1 MAVISSGHRSNL
13 QNPSICIRKGKP
25 YHFPATLS
33 HGFLRKK
40 AAVSTPFPLCCLNNF
55 DSSSSSG
62 SATQTAAEE
71 ALLAKKNLLDLI
83 ADEER
88 GVKTQENPLKRMQ
101 IIKAIEAMRV
111 IGKNT
116 TTTSS
121 ALLSDTWRM
130 LWTTEKEQLFI
141 IKNAYLFG
149 NTRAGDVL
157 QVIDV
162 DAGVL
167 NNVITFPPSGV
178 FFVRSNI
185 EIVSP
190 QRVNFRFTSAVLR
203 GENWEFPL
211 PPFGRGW
218 FETLYIDDHIRVVK
232 DIRGDY
238 LIVDRAPYK
247 WKE

>member
-1 MAVISSGHRSNL
+1 MAAISSCHPPNL
-13 QNPSICIRKGKP
+13 HNPAICIRKGK
-25 YHFPATLS
+25 ATTS
-33 HGFLRKK
+33 HGFLRQK
-40 AAVSTPFPLCCLNNF
+40 AAVKTPFALCCLNNF
-55 DSSSSSG
+55 NSSSSSTT
-62 SATQTAAEE
+62 TQAASEE
-71 ALLAKKNLLDLI
+71 ALLAKNDLLDLI

-88 GVKTQENPLKRMQ
+88 GVKTQENPLKRKQ
-101 IIKAIEAMRV
+101 IIKAIEALRV
-111 IGKNT
+111 IGKNS

-121 ALLSDTWRM
+121 STLSDTWRM

-141 IKNAYLFG
+141 IKYAYLFG
-149 NTRAGDVL
+149 GTRAGDVL

-185 EIVSP
+185 QIVSP
-190 QRVNFRFTSAVLR
+190 QRVNFRFTSALLR

-218 FETLYIDDHIRVVK
+218 FESVYTDDNIRVVK
-232 DIRGDY
+232 DVRGDY
-238 LIVDRAPYK
+238 LVVDRAPYK